1 MVSFHQCSTSG
12 LLVYNRVHPHD
23 YPQVIPSSKLTVR
36 ACPDS
41 GWFPP
46 KIGDFQDL
54 QWLGQRNP
62 APPTGWL
69 EPPPKKMG
77 CLPPINGR
85 RISLAHP
92 QVLSYQRGQDGAP
105 Q

>member
-1 MVSFHQCSTSG
+1 MVSFHQFSTSG
-12 LLVYNRVHPHD
+12 LLVYQRVHPHD

-54 QWLGQRNP
+54 QWMVAKSCTTNRMVGTQ
-62 APPTGWL
+62 
-69 EPPPKKMG
+69 KKN
-77 CLPPINGR
+77 NGMFTT
-85 RISLAHP
+85 
-92 QVLSYQRGQDGAP
+92 YQRAQDFATIHRC
-105 Q
+105 